1 MSVSIKIVP
10 MQNSLHMFGDPDRSS
25 AYSLSGHVQITLS
38 PHFLSRKPAKVLLQ
52 SLELLFE
59 GQSEV
64 SAPAIGY
71 SAVRLCAI
79 TRELVPHDHPV
90 LLSNDG
96 DEIPGQS
103 CRWNATFNINVP
115 GWLPASSSFGMDG
128 SGVSYQLFAT
138 AKYVDVG
145 NHKRDASPHHRT
157 SSSSSSSS
165 WSLSGIYSAICSG
178 QRTATAEHN
187 VSMKRFFGL
196 PSEDTPGPVSPIT
209 YLLNSNKITTSR
221 NTDKLQ
227 IPPEILSKIRIL
239 ASVPEY
245 LDVEDN
251 RATLT
256 LRLRTKDLK
265 AEECQRL
272 QLVGFRVDIIQKD
285 KCRSQPSKEY
295 KSRYP
300 LPAEELQ
307 PPNLPLRWTQRSPL
321 SMDYYSQSGKPTGS
335 CSRTFSLLPP
345 SEDGQYLLQNENYI
359 FANDATHTDIPTWYT
374 LQTNIPVMHNV
385 TGNDDDDSIEWAG
398 NRILRPTNLAGPLLT
413 VRHEIMATLFMSYDV
428 PDSTQRAHQSLSFSV
443 PVKFASPAPRINHDR
458 RRFESSLSLASSSS
472 TPSPSSSRPTTP
484 VDADQV
490 LTAQCDSQPETHDA
504 LNDHSDSD
512 SSPILPPYSQF
523 YYSNGDRKIDPTPLP
538 LYTPR
543 EAPNKAI
550 VESVG
555 LSEDEHRH
563 SVAVVQDIPIF
574 SQKACTIA

>member
-1 MSVSIKIVP
+1 
-10 MQNSLHMFGDPDRSS
+10 
-25 AYSLSGHVQITLS
+25 
-38 PHFLSRKPAKVLLQ
+38 
-52 SLELLFE
+52 
-59 GQSEV
+59 
-64 SAPAIGY
+64 
-71 SAVRLCAI
+71 
-79 TRELVPHDHPV
+79 
-90 LLSNDG
+90 
-96 DEIPGQS
+96 
-103 CRWNATFNINVP
+103 
-115 GWLPASSSFGMDG
+115 MDG

-145 NHKRDASPHHRT
+145 NHKRDTSPHHRT
-157 SSSSSSSS
+157 SSSSSSPTS

-187 VSMKRFFGL
+187 VAIKRFFGL

-227 IPPEILSKIRIL
+227 IPSEILSKICIL

-245 LDVEDN
+245 LNVEDN

-285 KCRSQPSKEY
+285 KCRSVLGADRVMCVFRGAHYVLRRSQPSKEY

-359 FANDATHTDIPTWYT
+359 FANDATQTDIPTWYT
-374 LQTNIPVMHNV
+374 LQTNIPVMHKV
-385 TGNDDDDSIEWAG
+385 HGNDDDDSIEWAG
-398 NRILRPTNLAGPLLT
+398 NRILRPTNLSGPLLT
-413 VRHEIMATLFMSYDV
+413 VRHEIIATLFMSYDC
-428 PDSTQRAHQSLSFSV
+428 PDSTQRAHQSLTFSV
-443 PVKFASPAPRINHDR
+443 PVKFASPAPRISHDR
-458 RRFESSLSLASSSS
+458 RRVKSSLSLASSSS
-472 TPSPSSSRPTTP
+472 TPSSSPFSSRPTTP
-484 VDADQV
+484 VDADEV
-490 LTAQCDSQPETHDA
+490 STAQCDSQPKTHDA
-504 LNDHSDSD
+504 LDDHSDSD
-512 SSPILPPYSQF
+512 FSPILPPYSQF

-543 EAPNKAI
+543 EAPNEAI

-555 LSEDEHRH
+555 LPEDEDRH
-563 SVAVVQDIPIF
+563 SIAVVQDIPLF